1 MQKLNSIFPLILFL
15 LLGLAWQTQG
25 YNSPA
30 AVPGLRQ
37 DASVT
42 PQVASVTPTLTP
54 TATLTITVTPTKGPT
69 ATLTPLPEEYVENP
83 DQTTGIIFGA
93 VFLLI
98 IIVGGTFFTLRSNK

>member
-1 MQKLNSIFPLILFL
+1 MQKLNSIFPFIVFL
-15 LLGLAWQTQG
+15 LLGLAWQAQG
-25 YNSPA
+25 YNNPA

-37 DASVT
+37 AASTTPLAASVT
-42 PQVASVTPTLTP
+42 PSLAPTT
-54 TATLTITVTPTKGPT
+54 TQTVTVTPTKGPT